1 MGTGL
6 VNGCALVTAIAI
18 RREIL
23 CSHSFEQTRDANA
36 QSIGEHLDGI
46 DRRVGASCFNA
57 RHVRPGEAAPISKS
71 FLAHA
76 HSHTELPDSG
86 AELVLKRWG
95 GRWCW
100 HSPMVR

>member
-1 MGTGL
+1 MAVQRRGTS
-6 VNGCALVTAIAI
+6 
-18 RREIL
+18 
-23 CSHSFEQTRDANA
+23 SHPLEQSRDTHAK
-36 QSIGEHLDGI
+36 SIGEHLDGI
-46 DRRVGASCFNA
+46 DRRVGSASFDA
-57 RHVRPGEAAPISKS
+57 GHIRPGEAAPISKS

-95 GRWCW
+95 WRWCW